1 MKRLFY
7 SRLHR
12 HILGGSD
19 QHFRAYVASSSD
31 HIVSAQKLHAEIYLQ
46 RGFIYEQ
53 DVSADGLISHTA
65 DPHRTKSTYFVVTRA
80 LDSGKEEVIAAAR
93 HIRAAK
99 PGCKDLP
106 LLQHSDIN
114 TEYRR
119 QISKHQP
126 SSCVEVSALVKKRGF
141 GSLPTLLLYRVMW
154 QHSLQ
159 QGDKLWLMACSPSLF
174 KRLSQLFGTTFFRIG
189 PPAPYVGEE
198 VIPVMLKIEEAEQR
212 LQRQA
217 RRSLHPG
224 KRFLYRELLSFF
236 TSDDHFLLRRN
247 D

>member
-1 MKRLFY
+1 MKQLLY

-12 HILGGSD
+12 HILGGSE
-19 QHFRAYVASSSD
+19 QRFRAYVASQPN
-31 HIVSAQKLHAEIYLQ
+31 HIVSAQKLHAEVYLK

-53 DVSADGLISHTA
+53 DVAADGLISHSA
-65 DPHRTKSTYFVVTRA
+65 DPHRAKATYFVVTRT

-93 HIRAAK
+93 HIRAAQ

-114 TEYRR
+114 KEYRR
-119 QISKHQP
+119 HISSYQP
-126 SSCVEVSALVKKRGF
+126 SNCVEVSALVKKRGF

-159 QGDKLWLMACSPSLF
+159 QGDKLWLMACSPPLF
-174 KRLSQLFGTTFFRIG
+174 KRLTQLFGATFFRIG
-189 PPAPYVGEE
+189 PTAPYVGEE
-198 VIPVMLKIEEAEQR
+198 VIPVMLKIEEAERR

-217 RRSLHPG
+217 RRSWHPG
-224 KRFLYRELLSFF
+224 KRFLYRELLAFF
-236 TSDDHFLLRRN
+236 TSDDHFLLKRH